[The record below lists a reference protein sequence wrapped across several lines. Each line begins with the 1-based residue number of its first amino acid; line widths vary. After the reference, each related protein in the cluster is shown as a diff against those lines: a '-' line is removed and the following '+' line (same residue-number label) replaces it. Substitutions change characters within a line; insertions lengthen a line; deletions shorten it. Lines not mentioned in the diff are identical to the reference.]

1 MKEINLIKKDTIIPK
16 VKPLDWDVE
25 IKGKPYYVVRL
36 EGFVHTI
43 GGKWGE
49 NEFWAYPR
57 DEEPCYDNL
66 IEFNGDSPVLWGIE
80 YKPTNYIKYKWG
92 ESRLEQSNKIFIT
105 RNGKVFD
112 EIYCNDVS
120 YGMSQANVNIVKFIE
135 HPLDLNT
142 INFDKK
148 MIGMKVWWRSQPA
161 KIESFIWG
169 QACVVLVPDGIDSFD
184 TPPEHKGS
192 PWEYYHEE
200 KKSIKTHIL
209 DEHIWWFRN

>member
-1 MKEINLIKKDTIIPK
+1 MKKIKLIHKDTIIPK
-16 VKPLDWDVE
+16 TKPLDWDVE
-25 IKGKPYYVVRL
+25 INGRPYYVVRL

-66 IEFNGDSPVLWGIE
+66 IEFNGNSPVLWGIE

-92 ESRLEQSNKIFIT
+92 ERRLEQSNKIFIT

-120 YGMSQANVNIVKFIE
+120 YGMCEAKVNIVKFME
-135 HPLDLNT
+135 HPLDLNA

-148 MIGMKVWWRSQPA
+148 MIGMKVWWGNQPA

-169 QACVVLVPDGIDSFD
+169 QACVILIPDGRDSFD
-184 TPPEHKGS
+184 NSPKHKHS
-192 PWEYYHEE
+192 TSEYYYGEE
-200 KKSIKTHIL
+200 KSIKAHIL